1 MRFNIEK
8 SALSSSLALVNSV
21 TERKNTIPILKNVK
35 LEIFDNKLQLSTTD
49 MDILSESKI
58 KTLCSSNGQTTVP
71 AQLFYDIVKK
81 IPDDKEITIN
91 LEDNNSLV
99 KISYGKSKFSIPCL
113 DTNEF
118 PILGD
123 NDMDTEFEM
132 PAKELAKLID
142 KTKFAM
148 ATDETRHYINGIFLH
163 SVNEDDKILIKA
175 AATDAHRLAVSST
188 NLSTLKD
195 EISGVIIP
203 KKTVHEIRK
212 IIENKKDVKI
222 LISRTKIKII
232 SENSILISKVV
243 DADFPDYK
251 RIIPYDNDKIANIN
265 KKDFFDSIDRVAT
278 VIVNKD
284 HKSLKLSL
292 TKDKL
297 KLSAS
302 ANDGSFADEE
312 IAVEYNGDDIDISFN
327 PQYLLEILNQIKEE
341 KVQLKLKDD
350 STPALVGLENSAD
363 IYVILPIR
371 L

>member
-1 MRFNIEK
+1 MRFNIKK
-8 SALSSSLALVNSV
+8 STLLSSLALVSSV
-21 TERKNTIPILKNVK
+21 TERKNTIPILKNIK
-35 LEIFDNKLQLSTTD
+35 LEVIDNKLILSATD

-58 KTLCSSNGQTTVP
+58 ETLDAENGKTTVP
-71 AQLFYDIVKK
+71 AQLFHDIVKK
-81 IPDDKEITIN
+81 IPDNKQITVS
-91 LEDNNSLV
+91 LEDKKSSV
-99 KISYGKSKFSIPCL
+99 KIKYDKSKFLIPCL

-123 NDMDTEFEM
+123 DEMDVEFDM
-132 PAKELAKLID
+132 PAEELAKLID

-163 SVNEDDKILIKA
+163 SVKDKDKIIVTA
-175 AATDAHRLAVSST
+175 SATDAHRLAVASSS
-188 NLSTLKD
+188 LSTLKE

-212 IIENKKDVKI
+212 TIENKKDIKI
-222 LISRTKIKII
+222 SISRTKIKVIADD
-232 SENSILISKVV
+232 SILISKVV

-251 RIIPYDNDKIANIN
+251 RIIPHDNDKIADIN
-265 KKDFFDSIDRVAT
+265 KKEFFEAIDRVST
-278 VIVNKD
+278 VIINKD

-292 TKDKL
+292 TKNKL

-302 ANDGSFADEE
+302 ANDGSLADEE
-312 IAVEYNGDDIDISFN
+312 IDMEYSSEDLNISFN
-327 PQYLLEILNQIKEE
+327 PQYLLEILSHIKDDMI
-341 KVQLKLKDD
+341 QLKLKND
-350 STPALVGLENSAD
+350 STPALIGSKNSND